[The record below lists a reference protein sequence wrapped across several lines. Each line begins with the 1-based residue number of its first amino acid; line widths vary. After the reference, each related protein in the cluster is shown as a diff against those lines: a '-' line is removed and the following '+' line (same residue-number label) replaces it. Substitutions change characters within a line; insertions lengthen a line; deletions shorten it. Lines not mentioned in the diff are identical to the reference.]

1 MGFSRSPRS
10 GLTNGMGQHAK
21 SLLDVSGTC
30 KWKFLDHRIIT
41 WLRRSGDYPYDRS
54 DGRHRGRPRLA
65 ICANRRSSMGGH
77 RRSLRPAPN
86 LLFIF
91 LAPAPQLEKLALGL
105 YTFSCLGHLEAVP
118 RTATGASARR
128 LGNHGR
134 RLDGRHL
141 RCTSVTGRVTL
152 QSAMKLGLSWAV
164 EKNGNPRIERV
175 APAAAIPGGEITI
188 HGSGFVSRTQA
199 RPLVR
204 FGDAGGSIAR
214 VPDGATGGIVRVTSA
229 EQESQPYPV
238 AIGLQIADNLH
249 PVGNPAVDALGNIY
263 VTFSG
268 PRGQRVPVSLYK
280 VTANYSIK
288 PFVTSLINPTGL
300 AVDKAG
306 NLFVSCRHD

>member
-41 WLRRSGDYPYDRS
+41 WLRRSGDYPHDRS

-141 RCTSVTGRVTL
+141 RCTSVAGRVTL
-152 QSAMKLGLSWAV
+152 QSAMKLGLGGAV
-164 EKNGNPRIERV
+164 EKNGNPRIERI
-175 APAAAIPGGEITI
+175 APTAAIPGGEITI

-204 FGDAGGSIAR
+204 FGDAEASLALASRSRLIAR
-214 VPDGATGGIVRVTSA
+214 VPEGATGGNVRGATA
-229 EQESQPYPV
+229 DHESQPHPV

-249 PVGNPAVDALGNIY
+249 PVSNPAVDANGNIY
-263 VTFSG
+263 VTF
-268 PRGQRVPVSLYK
+268 
-280 VTANYSIK
+280 
-288 PFVTSLINPTGL
+288 
-300 AVDKAG
+300 
-306 NLFVSCRHD
+306 